1 MLPSN
6 VINIGLLNTT
16 KKNRFN
22 FITSIQHI
30 TITYQ
35 TRRNANIKM
44 SHRHQSTQK
53 IRKKDLNVQLSSQCH
68 IKRVTSQVGLLTTKK
83 IRSNVITSVQHTT
96 LPYLARHNS
105 NIKMSHHMCHIDFG
119 LLKEMRKKGLN
130 IQSSSTCHITLQS
143 TQNDQEKQ
151 VQFYNISLTYI
162 YIILST
168 TQCQHRNVTSHV
180 PHRHRPTQK
189 RIKGLNVILR
199 QYTMQCNT
207 MQMSYRHRCT
217 SQTNNNHKLKNID
230 QTTTQ
235 RISKVHPQIQ
245 QKTSKYQISYNMQSM
260 IIINIMI
267 IQLISQ

>member
-83 IRSNVITSVQHTT
+83 IRSNVITSIQHITITYQTRRNANIKMSHRHQSTQKIRKKDLNVQLSSQCHIKRVTSQVGLLTTKKIRSNVITSVQHTT

-105 NIKMSHHMCHIDFG
+105 NIKTSHHMQHIDIG
-119 LLKEMRKKGLN
+119 ILRKVRMKDIDIL
-130 IQSSSTCHITLQS
+130 SSS
-143 TQNDQEKQ
+143 
-151 VQFYNISLTYI
+151 
-162 YIILST
+162 
-168 TQCQHRNVTSHV
+168 NVTSHV
-180 PHRHRPTQK
+180 SHHTLIYLKQPRKIGLILQHQSKIQLYHTQHD
-189 RIKGLNVILR
+189 LVL
-199 QYTMQCNT
+199 
-207 MQMSYRHRCT
+207 
-217 SQTNNNHKLKNID
+217 
-230 QTTTQ
+230 
-235 RISKVHPQIQ
+235 
-245 QKTSKYQISYNMQSM
+245 TSKCHITCVTSILVY
-260 IIINIMI
+260 
-267 IQLISQ
+267 LKK